1 LFDCVLLS
9 FLRSFA
15 MMNVIH
21 VRCLIIFPVGLSLL
35 FFFGACQSTNGGGR
49 ITEGM
54 SQESSDVFE
63 DDSIAVVRDDT
74 SAVKQKIIDDAT
86 TYQAKLQALAN
97 GDTTGR
103 WPVPNQPQPLPG
115 AILPYKR
122 IVAFYGN
129 LYSARM
135 GILGELPPNE
145 MLAKLDEEVANWN
158 AVDTATEAIPALHYI
173 AVTAQGSAGRDGKY
187 RARMPFSQ
195 IDSVLRIAEKR
206 DALVFLDIQ
215 VGFSDLQAELPRLD
229 TFLRMPHVHLGI
241 DPEFSMKDD
250 LPPGKRIGHF
260 TAKDINFAVNHLAEL
275 VRATNLPPKVLVV
288 HRFTQGMVKD
298 YQQIKL
304 HPEVQVVIDMDG
316 WGAPALKKN
325 TYHTYVFRE
334 PVQFTGF
341 KFFYKNDLKP
351 APHRMMTLEEVLALT
366 PKPVYIQYQ

>member
-1 LFDCVLLS
+1 
-9 FLRSFA
+9 
-15 MMNVIH
+15 MNVPA
-21 VRCLIIFPVGLSLL
+21 RYLKLCLIGLSLSV
-35 FFFGACQSTNGGGR
+35 FFGACQSTTTGGYVSEAALAGE
-49 ITEGM
+49 TGN
-54 SQESSDVFE
+54 ESAN
-63 DDSIAVVRDDT
+63 DSIEVRDT
-74 SAVKQKIIDDAT
+74 PPTTGLANDDAV
-86 TYQAKLQALAN
+86 YQAKLQVLAN

-103 WPVPNQPQPLPG
+103 WPIADQPSPLPG

-122 IVAFYGN
+122 IIAFYGN

-145 MLAKLDEEVANWN
+145 MLAKLDQEVANWN
-158 AVDTATEAIPALHYI
+158 AADTATEAVPALHYI

-215 VGFSDLQAELPRLD
+215 VGFSTLEAELSRLD

-260 TAKDINFAVNHLAEL
+260 TAADVNFAAAHLAKL
-275 VRATNLPPKVLVV
+275 VRMHNLPPKILVV
-288 HRFTQGMVKD
+288 HRFTQGMVKSYD
-298 YQQIKL
+298 QITL
-304 HPEVQVVIDMDG
+304 QPEVQIVIDMDG

-334 PVQFTGF
+334 PIQFTGF
-341 KFFYKNDLKP
+341 KFFYKNDLIP

-366 PKPVYIQYQ
+366 PQPIYIQYQ

>member
-1 LFDCVLLS
+1 
-9 FLRSFA
+9 
-15 MMNVIH
+15 MNAEH
-21 VRCLIIFPVGLSLL
+21 VRYLGLFSIALSLSL
-35 FFFGACQSTNGGGR
+35 FFGSCQFTSGSGHVTEEAARQSPSDTDGGPLPECDSLAADSN
-49 ITEGM
+49 T
-54 SQESSDVFE
+54 SQQGPPLE
-63 DDSIAVVRDDT
+63 T
-74 SAVKQKIIDDAT
+74 AT
-86 TYQAKLQALAN
+86 DEAYQAKLKALAN

-103 WPVPNQPQPLPG
+103 WPVPNQPSPLPG
-115 AILPYKR
+115 AIFPYKR
-122 IVAFYGN
+122 IIAFYGN
-129 LYSARM
+129 LYSTQM
-135 GILGELPPNE
+135 GILGELPPDE
-145 MLAKLDEEVANWN
+145 MLAKLDGEVASWN
-158 AVDTATEAIPALHYI
+158 AADTTTKAVPALHYI

-215 VGFSDLQAELPRLD
+215 VGFSTLQAELPRLD

-260 TAKDINFAVNHLAEL
+260 TASDINFAATHLAEL
-275 VRATNLPPKVLVV
+275 VRTHNLPPKVFVV

-298 YQQIKL
+298 YRQIKL
-304 HPEVQVVIDMDG
+304 QPEVQLLVHMDG
-316 WGAPALKKN
+316 WGAPMLKKD
-325 TYHTYVFRE
+325 TYRRYVANE

-366 PKPVYIQYQ
+366 PRPIYIQYQ

>member
-1 LFDCVLLS
+1 MSF
-9 FLRSFA
+9 FLRLFA
-15 MMNVIH
+15 AMNVAH
-21 VRCLIIFPVGLSLL
+21 VRYTVFLSVVLALLL
-35 FFFGACQSTNGGGR
+35 FAAFQLRERDGYATENTPRELSPETNKR
-49 ITEGM
+49 TAAAA
-54 SQESSDVFE
+54 
-63 DDSIAVVRDDT
+63 DSV
-74 SAVKQKIIDDAT
+74 S
-86 TYQAKLQALAN
+86 QAKVPQVAEAEADYEAKLHALAN

-103 WPVPNQPQPLPG
+103 WPVANQPQPLRG

-135 GILGELPPNE
+135 GILGELPPGD
-145 MLAKLDEEVANWN
+145 MLAKLDEEVAKWN
-158 AVDTATEAIPALHYI
+158 AADTTTEAIPALHYI

-195 IDSVLRIAEKR
+195 VDSVLRIAKKR

-215 VGFSDLQAELPRLD
+215 VGFSNLQAELPRLD

-260 TAKDINFAVNHLAEL
+260 TADDINFAATHLAEL
-275 VRATNLPPKVLVV
+275 VRTHDLPPKVLVV

-298 YQQIKL
+298 YKQIKL
-304 HPEVQVVIDMDG
+304 RPEVQLLIHMDG
-316 WGAPALKKN
+316 WGAPALKKD
-325 TYHTYVFRE
+325 TYRRYVFSE

-341 KFFYKNDLKP
+341 KFFYKNDLMP
-351 APHRMMTLEEVLALT
+351 APHRMMTLDEVLALT
-366 PKPVYIQYQ
+366 PHPSYIQYQ

>member
-1 LFDCVLLS
+1 MNTMS
-9 FLRSFA
+9 THYLRL
-15 MMNVIH
+15 
-21 VRCLIIFPVGLSLL
+21 CLVGLSLSL
-35 FFFGACQSTNGGGR
+35 FFSACQSTNSGSYL
-49 ITEGM
+49 TEA
-54 SQESSDVFE
+54 SAQEPIDGPVQ
-63 DDSIAVVRDDT
+63 DSVTTADT
-74 SAVKQKIIDDAT
+74 TAAEPFGSDAT
-86 TYQAKLQALAN
+86 AYQAKLEVLAN

-103 WPVPNQPQPLPG
+103 WPVADQPLPHQG

-145 MLAKLDEEVANWN
+145 MLTKLDQEVANWN
-158 AVDTATEAIPALHYI
+158 AADTATEAIPALHYI

-215 VGFSDLQAELPRLD
+215 VGFSTLEAELPRLD

-260 TAKDINFAVNHLAEL
+260 SAADINFATAHLAEL
-275 VRATNLPPKVLVV
+275 VRVHSLPPKVLVV
-288 HRFTQGMVKD
+288 HRFTQGMVKNYD
-298 YQQIKL
+298 QVML
-304 HPEVQVVIDMDG
+304 RPEVQVVIDMDG

-334 PVQFTGF
+334 PIQFTGF
-341 KFFYKNDLKP
+341 KFFYKNDLIP
-351 APHRMMTLEEVLALT
+351 TPHRMMTLEEVLKLT
-366 PKPVYIQYQ
+366 PQPIYIQYQ

>member
-1 LFDCVLLS
+1 
-9 FLRSFA
+9 
-15 MMNVIH
+15 MNTTP
-21 VRCLIIFPVGLSLL
+21 VRYLILCLIGLSLPL
-35 FFFGACQSTNGGGR
+35 FFGACQFTNSGDYVN
-49 ITEGM
+49 
-54 SQESSDVFE
+54 ESSAQEAMDESVN
-63 DDSIAVVRDDT
+63 DSLAAVRHT
-74 SAVKQKIIDDAT
+74 PPTKGNTGAAT
-86 TYQAKLQALAN
+86 AYQARLLALAN

-103 WPVPNQPQPLPG
+103 WPVAGQPLPLQG
-115 AILPYKR
+115 AVLPHKR

-129 LYSARM
+129 LYSVRM

-145 MLAKLDEEVANWN
+145 MLAKLDQEVANWN
-158 AVDTATEAIPALHYI
+158 AADTATEAVPALHYI
-173 AVTAQGSAGRDGKY
+173 AVTAQESAGRDGKY

-215 VGFSDLQAELPRLD
+215 VGFSTLEAELPRLD

-260 TAKDINFAVNHLAEL
+260 TAEDINFATNHLAAL
-275 VRATNLPPKVLVV
+275 VRTHNLAPKVLVV
-288 HRFTQGMVKD
+288 HRFTQGMVRN
-298 YQQIKL
+298 YEQIQL

-334 PVQFTGF
+334 PIQFTGF
-341 KFFYKNDLKP
+341 KFFYKNDLIP
-351 APHRMMTLEEVLALT
+351 APHRMMTLDEVLALT
-366 PKPVYIQYQ
+366 PQPIYIQYQ